1 MRVLRNNRD
10 SLIAL
15 LQAFIYDPLINWRL
29 LAPKENVRGGGGDG
43 DSPFSNADADNNSAA
58 SSLASSFRDKNARA
72 ANGHR
77 RRNTNNEEDPQNNT
91 DTNLSDADA
100 SEPPRKAHAHD
111 KYQGGSLSDHLE
123 AERNEDRVAAHKQLQ
138 HASHKPLDQAG
149 ASLARRQSKIVQMQ
163 ADANV
168 EVLNQKALD
177 VLQRVHDKLTGMDF
191 AVTRKEAQADAP
203 QGGRPQ
209 SNSLSNASPFFDAQA
224 AAAAQRDDSSLLPA
238 PVALQVQRLIV
249 NATLSENLAQAFSG
263 WCGTW

>member
-1 MRVLRNNRD
+1 MV
-10 SLIAL
+10 
-15 LQAFIYDPLINWRL
+15 
-29 LAPKENVRGGGGDG
+29 APVTVRGAHRNGGGA
-43 DSPFSNADADNNSAA
+43 P
-58 SSLASSFRDKNARA
+58 
-72 ANGHR
+72 
-77 RRNTNNEEDPQNNT
+77 
-91 DTNLSDADA
+91 
-100 SEPPRKAHAHD
+100 
-111 KYQGGSLSDHLE
+111 Y
-123 AERNEDRVAAHKQLQ
+123 Q
-138 HASHKPLDQAG
+138 HASHKPVDQAG
-149 ASLARRQSKIVQMQ
+149 ASLVRRQSKIVQMQ

-224 AAAAQRDDSSLLPA
+224 AAAVQRDDSSLLPA
-238 PVALQVQRLIV
+238 PVALQVQRLVV